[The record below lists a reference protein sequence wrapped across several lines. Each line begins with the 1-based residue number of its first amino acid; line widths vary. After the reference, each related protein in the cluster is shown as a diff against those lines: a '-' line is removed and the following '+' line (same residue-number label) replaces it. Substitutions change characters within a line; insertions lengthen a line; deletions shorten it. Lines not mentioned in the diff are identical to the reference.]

1 MIPYDILQQMDSDIT
16 SPTVERSKTKG
27 EGAGGGGEPTTNVN
41 RSGELGCYAAC
52 VWNNVE
58 V

>member
-1 MIPYDILQQMDSDIT
+1 MDSDIT